1 MSVFLNRT
9 AALFRNLFRR
19 ENVEQELSDE
29 VAQAFEFL
37 VETKIHDGTSA
48 SEARRLAAIEL
59 GGVEQLKEKIREGRV
74 GYNLEALIQDGR
86 FGLRM
91 LLKTPGFTLVA
102 VATLGLS
109 IGANTAIFSLVEG
122 VLLRP
127 LPFPDA
133 ERIVYI
139 EGKNLAA
146 GISESNISFLDFID
160 WSQQTDLFAS
170 TAAYWTGSGQF
181 GANGAEPERVPRAG
195 VTTGFF
201 SVLGIQP
208 VLGRKFA
215 AEDDKGWPQ
224 TVAIIS
230 HGLWKRRFGSDPNI
244 IGKQVQI
251 SGSLMTIVGVMP
263 PGFEYPEQ
271 TQIWVPSAV
280 NLSQEPR
287 DNRVWSAIAR
297 LNAGI
302 DLEQAQTRLSAI
314 NAQLDKQFHET
325 NKGWDV
331 FLSTLH
337 ERLVREVKPSLL
349 ALLGAV
355 GFVLLIAC
363 ANVANLLLARSAA
376 RQKEIAIRAAMGAS
390 RSRVLRQMLTESI
403 LLSAIGGVAGL
414 VLGIWLTDVLMSML
428 PEGAPRIGQIGI
440 DYRVLTF
447 ALGVSALTGILFGI
461 VPALQTSKLDVTNA
475 LKEGGRSGQ
484 AHRRTSARS
493 VLLIGEVA
501 LSLMLLVGAGLLI
514 RSFLRLQEV
523 RPGFNAHNVLTAQLA
538 LQGPKYKSQQFVEFF
553 GQLTERLEAEPGV
566 QAVGGGVNLPL
577 HATGY
582 AIGRGFIPEGRPL
595 TVDESKDAMY
605 STITGDYFRALQIPL
620 LSGRFFGPRDNAD
633 GPKVVIIN
641 ETAAKRIFGSPTAA
655 IGKRL
660 SVWAA
665 FRGQRREET
674 FMREIVGVVGDTK
687 TGSLTAEGDMQ
698 IYVPHA
704 QDSQWNFMGL
714 VIRTAGDPAAFAATL
729 RHEVQALDKD
739 QPIYNIRTMDDVV
752 TNSLGTRRVS
762 MQLFTVFG
770 CAALLLAAV
779 GIYGVMA
786 YSVTQRTQE
795 IGIRMALGAQKSDI
809 LGLVVRQGMTLAL
822 IGVIAG
828 LAGAFALTRVI
839 ANLLFGV
846 GASDPLT
853 FIAISLLL
861 IFVCL
866 IACYL
871 PARRAAR
878 LNPTIALAE
887 N

>member
-1 MSVFLNRT
+1 
-9 AALFRNLFRR
+9 
-19 ENVEQELSDE
+19 
-29 VAQAFEFL
+29 
-37 VETKIHDGTSA
+37 
-48 SEARRLAAIEL
+48 
-59 GGVEQLKEKIREGRV
+59 
-74 GYNLEALIQDGR
+74 
-86 FGLRM
+86 M
-91 LLKTPGFTLVA
+91 LLKHKSFTAVA
-102 VATLGLS
+102 VIALGLS
-109 IGANTAIFSLVEG
+109 IGANTAIFSLVNG

-133 ERIVYI
+133 ERIISI
-139 EGKNLAA
+139 EGKNPAA
-146 GISESNISFLDFID
+146 GVSESNVSFLDFAD
-160 WSQQTDLFAS
+160 WSKQTDLFAS
-170 TAAYWTGSGQF
+170 SAAYWTGEAHL
-181 GANGAEPERVPRAG
+181 GADGAEPERVPRAG
-195 VTTGFF
+195 VTAGFF
-201 SVLGIQP
+201 SVLGVQP
-208 VLGRKFA
+208 VLGRTFVS
-215 AEDDKGWPQ
+215 EDDKGWPQ

-230 HGLWKRRFGSDPNI
+230 HGLWKRRFGSDPAI
-244 IGKQVQI
+244 IGKEV
-251 SGSLMTIVGVMP
+251 LMSSMPLTIIGVTP

-271 TQIWVPSAV
+271 TQIWVPTAM

-297 LNAGI
+297 LNAGVE
-302 DLEQAQTRLSAI
+302 LKQAQSRLSAI
-314 NAQLDKQFHET
+314 NAQLEKQFYET

-331 FLSTLH
+331 TVSTLQ
-337 ERLVREVKPSLL
+337 ERLVRAIKPSLL

-390 RSRVLRQMLTESI
+390 RTHLLRQMLTESI
-403 LLSAIGGVAGL
+403 LLSAIGGAVGL
-414 VLGIWLTDVLMSML
+414 VLSIWLTDLLMSML
-428 PEGAPRIGQIGI
+428 PAGAPRLEQIGI

-461 VPALQTSKLDVTNA
+461 VPALQASRLNVTSA
-475 LKEGGRSGQ
+475 LKEGGRSGEG
-484 AHRRTSARS
+484 HRRTSARS

-514 RSFLRLQEV
+514 KSFLRLQEV
-523 RPGFNAHNVLTAQLA
+523 RPGFNPHNVLTAHLS
-538 LQGPKYKSQQFVEFF
+538 LQGPTYRKNSSVVEFF
-553 GQLTERLEAEPGV
+553 RQLTERLEAQPGV
-566 QAVGGGVNLPL
+566 QAVGGSVNLPL
-577 HATGY
+577 EVTGY

-595 TVDESKDAMY
+595 TVGESKEA
-605 STITGDYFRALQIPL
+605 SFTTITGDYFRSLQIPML
-620 LSGRFFGPRDNAD
+620 AGRIFEPRDSAD

-641 ETAAKRIFGSPTAA
+641 ETTAKRVFGSAAAA

-665 FRGQRREET
+665 FRGQKREET

-687 TGSLTAEGDMQ
+687 TGSLTGEGDMQ

-714 VIRTAGDPAAFAATL
+714 AIRTAGDPAAFAPIL
-729 RHEVQALDKD
+729 RREVQALDKD
-739 QPIYNIRTMDDVV
+739 QPIYNVQTMDDVV
-752 TNSLGTRRVS
+752 ANSLGTRRVS
-762 MQLFTVFG
+762 MQLFAVFA

-786 YSVTQRTQE
+786 YSVTQRTRE
-795 IGIRMALGAQKSDI
+795 IGIRMALGAQKSDV
-809 LGLVVRQGMTLAL
+809 LRLVVRQGMTLAL
-822 IGVIAG
+822 IGIVVG
-828 LAGAFALTRVI
+828 LAGAFALTRI
-839 ANLLFGV
+839 ISGLLFGV

-861 IFVCL
+861 IFVSL

-878 LNPTIALAE
+878 LSPTVALAE

>member
-1 MSVFLNRT
+1 MNTL
-9 AALFRNLFRR
+9 L
-19 ENVEQELSDE
+19 QD
-29 VAQAFEFL
+29 
-37 VETKIHDGTSA
+37 
-48 SEARRLAAIEL
+48 
-59 GGVEQLKEKIREGRV
+59 IR
-74 GYNLEALIQDGR
+74 Y
-86 FGLRM
+86 GLRM
-91 LLKTPGFTLVA
+91 LLKHKSFTVVA
-102 VATLGLS
+102 VIALGLS
-109 IGANTAIFSLVEG
+109 IGANTAIFSLVNG

-127 LPFPDA
+127 LPFPDPQ
-133 ERIVYI
+133 RIISI
-139 EGKNLAA
+139 EGRNLAA
-146 GISESNISFLDFID
+146 GISESNISFLDFTD
-160 WSQQTDLFAS
+160 WSQQTDLFTSA
-170 TAAYWTGSGQF
+170 AAYWTGEAHL
-181 GANGAEPERVPRAG
+181 GADGTAPERVPRAG
-195 VTTGFF
+195 VTAGFF
-201 SVLGIQP
+201 SVLGVQP
-208 VLGRKFA
+208 ILGRSFIP
-215 AEDDKGWPQ
+215 EDDKGWPQ

-230 HGLWKRRFGSDPNI
+230 HGLWKRRFGSDPLI
-244 IGKQVQI
+244 VGKQVQM
-251 SGSLMTIVGVMP
+251 SSMPLTIIGVMP

-280 NLSQEPR
+280 NLSLEPR

-297 LNAGI
+297 LNSGV
-302 DLEQAQTRLSAI
+302 DLKTAQTRISAI
-314 NAQLDKQFHET
+314 NAQLAKQFHET

-363 ANVANLLLARSAA
+363 ANVANLLLARSAS
-376 RQKEIAIRAAMGAS
+376 RQKEIAIRAALGAS

-403 LLSAIGGVAGL
+403 LLSAIGGFAGL
-414 VLGIWLTDVLMSML
+414 VLSIWLTDVLMSIL
-428 PEGAPRIGQIGI
+428 PEGAPRIEQVGI

-447 ALGVSALTGILFGI
+447 ALSVSALTGILFGI
-461 VPALQTSKLDVTNA
+461 VPALQASKLNVTSA
-475 LKEGGRSGQ
+475 LKEGGRSGEGR
-484 AHRRTSARS
+484 RRTSVRS
-493 VLLIGEVA
+493 LLLIGEVA
-501 LSLMLLVGAGLLI
+501 LSLTLLVGAGLLI
-514 RSFLRLQEV
+514 KSFLRLQEV
-523 RPGFNAHNVLTAQLA
+523 RPGFIAHNVLTARLA
-538 LQGPKYKSQQFVEFF
+538 LQGPKYKKDQQYVEFF
-553 GQLTERLEAEPGV
+553 RQLKERLEAEPGV
-566 QAVGGGVNLPL
+566 QAVGGSVNLPL
-577 HATGY
+577 NPTGY

-595 TVDESKDAMY
+595 TVDESKDAMF
-605 STITGDYFRALQIPL
+605 STITGDYFSALQIPL
-620 LSGRFFGPRDNAD
+620 LSGRFFEPRDNAD

-641 ETAAKRIFGSPTAA
+641 ETTAKRHFGSATSA

-665 FRGQRREET
+665 FRGQRRDEE

-687 TGSLTAEGDMQ
+687 TGSLTGEGDMQ

-704 QDSQWNFMGL
+704 QDAHWNFMGL
-714 VIRTAGDPAAFAATL
+714 VIRTASDPATFATTL
-729 RHEVQALDKD
+729 RREVQAIDKD
-739 QPIYNIRTMDDVV
+739 QPVYNVRTMDDIVA
-752 TNSLGTRRVS
+752 NSLGTRRVS
-762 MQLFTVFG
+762 MQLFTVFAS
-770 CAALLLAAV
+770 AALLLAAV

-809 LGLVVRQGMTLAL
+809 LRLVVRQGMTLAL

-828 LAGAFALTRVI
+828 LAGAFALTHVI

-861 IFVCL
+861 LFVSL

-878 LNPTIALAE
+878 LNPTVALAE

>member
-1 MSVFLNRT
+1 MPSFVSRIR
-9 AALFRNLFRR
+9 ALCRNLFRR
-19 ENVEQELSDE
+19 TAVEQELSAE
-29 VAQAFEFL
+29 LAQAFEFL
-37 VETKIHDGTSA
+37 VEAKIRDGTST

-59 GGVEQLKEKIREGRV
+59 GGVEQLKEEIREVRA
-74 GYNLEALIQDGR
+74 GYNLEALFRDVR

-91 LLKTPGFTLVA
+91 LLKTPGFTVVA

-109 IGANTAIFSLVEG
+109 IGANTAIFSLVNG

-133 ERIVYI
+133 ERIIYI
-139 EGKNLAA
+139 EGKNPAA
-146 GISESNISFLDFID
+146 GISESNISYLDFTN

-170 TAAYWTGSGQF
+170 TAAYWTGEAHL
-181 GANGAEPERVPRAG
+181 GADGEEPERVPRAG

-201 SVLGIQP
+201 SVLGVQP
-208 VLGRKFA
+208 ALGRTFVP
-215 AEDDKGWPQ
+215 EDDKGWPQ

-230 HGLWKRRFGSDPNI
+230 HGLWKRRFGSDPAI
-244 IGKQVQI
+244 VGKQVQM
-251 SGSLMTIVGVMP
+251 SSMPLTIIGVTP

-280 NLSQEPR
+280 NLSDEPR

-297 LNAGI
+297 LNPGV
-302 DLEQAQTRLSAI
+302 DLKQAQIRLSAV
-314 NAQLDKQFHET
+314 NARLDKQFHET

-331 FLSTLH
+331 VLSTLQ

-390 RSRVLRQMLTESI
+390 RARVLRQMLTESI

-414 VLGIWLTDVLMSML
+414 LLSIWLTDLLMSML
-428 PEGAPRIGQIGI
+428 PEGAPRLEQIGI

-447 ALGVSALTGILFGI
+447 ALGVSALTGILSGI
-461 VPALQTSKLDVTNA
+461 VPALQASKLDLTSA
-475 LKEGGRSGQ
+475 LKQGGRSGEG
-484 AHRRTSARS
+484 HRRTSARS
-493 VLLIGEVA
+493 LLLIGEVA

-514 RSFLRLQEV
+514 KSFLRLQEV
-523 RPGFNAHNVLTAQLA
+523 RPGFNAHNVLIANLA
-538 LQGPKYKSQQFVEFF
+538 LQGPKYKDDQQYVEFF
-553 GQLTERLEAEPGV
+553 RQLNERLEAEPGV
-566 QAVGGGVNLPL
+566 QAAGGSVNLPL
-577 HATGY
+577 EVTGY

-595 TVDESKDAMY
+595 TADESKDAMF

-620 LSGRFFGPRDNAD
+620 FSGRFFEPRDNAD

-641 ETAAKRIFGSPTAA
+641 ETTAKRHFGSPAGA

-660 SVWAA
+660 SIWAP
-665 FRGQRREET
+665 FRGHNET

-687 TGSLTAEGDMQ
+687 AGSLTEEGDMQ

-714 VIRTAGDPAAFAATL
+714 VIRTAGDPAAFARTL
-729 RHEVQALDKD
+729 RREVQALDKD
-739 QPIYNIRTMDDVV
+739 QPIYNVHTYDDVV
-752 TNSLGTRRVS
+752 MNSLGTRRVS
-762 MQLFTVFG
+762 MQLFTVFA

-786 YSVTQRTQE
+786 YSVTHRTQE

-809 LGLVVRQGMTLAL
+809 LRLVVRQGMTLTL

-861 IFVCL
+861 IFVSL

>member
-1 MSVFLNRT
+1 MPSFVSRT
-9 AALFRNLFRR
+9 LALCRNLFRR
-19 ENVEQELSDE
+19 TAVEQELSAE
-29 VAQAFEFL
+29 LAQAFEFL
-37 VETKIHDGTSA
+37 VETKIRDGTSR

-59 GGVEQLKEKIREGRV
+59 GGVEQLKEEIREVRA
-74 GYNLEALIQDGR
+74 GYNLEALFRDAR

-91 LLKTPGFTLVA
+91 LLKTPGFTVVA

-109 IGANTAIFSLVEG
+109 IGANTAIFRLVNG

-133 ERIVYI
+133 ERIIYI
-139 EGKNLAA
+139 EGKNPAA
-146 GISESNISFLDFID
+146 GISESNVSYLDFTD

-170 TAAYWTGSGQF
+170 TAAYWTGEAHL
-181 GANGAEPERVPRAG
+181 GADGGEPERVPRAG

-201 SVLGIQP
+201 SVLGVQP
-208 VLGRKFA
+208 ALGRTFVP
-215 AEDDKGWPQ
+215 EDDKGWPQ

-230 HGLWKRRFGSDPNI
+230 HGLWKRRFGSDPAI
-244 IGKQVQI
+244 VGKQVQM
-251 SGSLMTIVGVMP
+251 SSMPLTIIGVTP

-280 NLSQEPR
+280 NLSLEPR

-297 LNAGI
+297 LNPGV
-302 DLEQAQTRLSAI
+302 DLKQAQTRLSAI
-314 NAQLDKQFHET
+314 NARLDKQFHET

-331 FLSTLH
+331 VLSTLQ

-390 RSRVLRQMLTESI
+390 RTRVLRQMLTESI

-414 VLGIWLTDVLMSML
+414 LLGIWLTDVLMSML
-428 PEGAPRIGQIGI
+428 PEGAPRLEQVGI

-461 VPALQTSKLDVTNA
+461 VPALQASKLNVTSA
-475 LKEGGRSGQ
+475 LKEGGRSGEG
-484 AHRRTSARS
+484 HRRTSARS
-493 VLLIGEVA
+493 LLLIGEVA
-501 LSLMLLVGAGLLI
+501 LSLMLLAGAGLLI
-514 RSFLRLQEV
+514 KSFLRLQEV
-523 RPGFNAHNVLTAQLA
+523 RPGFNAHNVLTAHLS
-538 LQGPKYKSQQFVEFF
+538 LQGPNYKPQQYVEFF
-553 GQLTERLEAEPGV
+553 RQLIERLEAEPGV
-566 QAVGGGVNLPL
+566 QAVGGSVNLPL
-577 HATGY
+577 NPTGY

-595 TVDESKDAMY
+595 TVEESKEAMF
-605 STITGDYFRALQIPL
+605 STVTGDYFRALQIPL
-620 LSGRFFGPRDNAD
+620 LSGRFFEPRDNAD

-641 ETAAKRIFGSPTAA
+641 ETTAKRVFGSPAAA

-665 FRGQRREET
+665 FRGQKRDEQ

-687 TGSLTAEGDMQ
+687 TDSLTGQGDMQ

-714 VIRTAGDPAAFAATL
+714 VIRTAGDPAAFARTL
-729 RHEVQALDKD
+729 RREVQALDKD
-739 QPIYNIRTMDDVV
+739 QPIYNVHTYDDVV
-752 TNSLGTRRVS
+752 MNSLGTRRVS
-762 MQLFTVFG
+762 MQLFTVFA

-795 IGIRMALGAQKSDI
+795 IGIRMALGAQKSDV
-809 LGLVVRQGMTLAL
+809 LRLVIGQGMTLAL

-839 ANLLFGV
+839 ANLLFDV

-861 IFVCL
+861 IFVSL

-878 LNPTIALAE
+878 LNPTVALTE